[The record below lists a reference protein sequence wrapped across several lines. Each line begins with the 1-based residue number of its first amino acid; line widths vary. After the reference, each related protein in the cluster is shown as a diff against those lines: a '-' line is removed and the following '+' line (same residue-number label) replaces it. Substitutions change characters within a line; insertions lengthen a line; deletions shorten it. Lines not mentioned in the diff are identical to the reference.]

1 MASSWEHRCGRYRLF
16 KSTRL
21 ALGIQRT
28 YIAGSSCGIFAA
40 LSAPGCR
47 APCHPANT
55 KLHNLERCIFRF
67 LTILTC
73 FPSPVLCPSYLLRM
87 GCRGRGSSGDKM
99 QDGANKG
106 KLKRKKRPQ
115 YRCVP
120 VARDPPGTE
129 QPASSPALSPVYEE
143 PHPHLPPNS
152 SPAGWWLCIP
162 GR

>member
-1 MASSWEHRCGRYRLF
+1 MAPSWEHRCGRYRLF

-106 KLKRKKRPQ
+106 KLKRKKKDHNTDVCLLSGIHQAQSNLPRRLPSAQ
-115 YRCVP
+115 WMRSLIPTCP
-120 VARDPPGTE
+120 RIQALLVA
-129 QPASSPALSPVYEE
+129 VY
-143 PHPHLPPNS
+143 S
-152 SPAGWWLCIP
+152 W
-162 GR
+162 